1 MKKVMLNELTGREI
15 RELLQSGQELTAI
28 VSFGSCEN
36 HADHLPLGPDMFVPE
51 TVACRV
57 AQRVDNTLVLPCTP
71 FGTSVHYNA
80 HPLAVTLRYETNIA
94 LAEDIFTSLLHHGIR
109 RMLVINGHDGNIPAI
124 EIAARN
130 VKARHPQAAIV
141 VIPAWWDLVGH
152 HLGKGFFDS
161 WDNSGLGHGG
171 EGETSVMMALLPE
184 LVELK
189 YAQKQ
194 IPAEVFADYGVN
206 RIWDIGEIS
215 TTGATGDPRCAS
227 AEKGARILAYL
238 VDVLCALLAKLNA
251 TNWQYGLAK
260 ETDKSSGR

>member
-71 FGTSVHYNA
+71 FGTFVHYNA

-109 RMLVINGHDGNIPAI
+109 RMLVINGLDGNIPAI

-141 VIPAWWDLVGH
+141 VIPAWW
-152 HLGKGFFDS
+152 
-161 WDNSGLGHGG
+161 
-171 EGETSVMMALLPE
+171 
-184 LVELK
+184 
-189 YAQKQ
+189 
-194 IPAEVFADYGVN
+194 
-206 RIWDIGEIS
+206 
-215 TTGATGDPRCAS
+215 
-227 AEKGARILAYL
+227 
-238 VDVLCALLAKLNA
+238 
-251 TNWQYGLAK
+251 
-260 ETDKSSGR
+260 

>member
-15 RELLQSGQELTAI
+15 RELLQSGEEITAI

-51 TVACRV
+51 AVARRV
-57 AQRVDNTLVLPCTP
+57 AQRMENTVVLPCTP
-71 FGTSVHYNA
+71 FGTSIHYNA
-80 HPLAVTLRYETNIA
+80 LPMAITLRYETNIA

-109 RMLVINGHDGNIPAI
+109 RMLVINGHDGNIPVI

-141 VIPAWWDLVGH
+141 VVPAWWDLVGH

-161 WDNSGLGHGG
+161 WNNSGLGHGG

-189 YAQKQ
+189 HAQKQ
-194 IPAEVFADYGVN
+194 IPAGVFDDYGVN

-215 TTGATGDPRCAS
+215 VTGATGDPRCAS
-227 AEKGARILAYL
+227 VEKGARILASL
-238 VDVLCALLAKLNA
+238 VDILCALLAKLDA
-251 TNWQYGLAK
+251 ANWQYGIEK
-260 ETDKSSGR
+260 ETAR

>member
-1 MKKVMLNELTGREI
+1 MKKVMLNEFTGREI
-15 RELLQSGQELTAI
+15 RELLQSGQEITAL

-51 TVACRV
+51 AVARRVTLRAGNTV
-57 AQRVDNTLVLPCTP
+57 VLPCTP

-80 HPLAVTLRYETNIA
+80 HPLAITLRYETNIA
-94 LAEDIFTSLLHHGIR
+94 LAEDIFASLLHHGIR

-141 VIPAWWDLVGH
+141 VVPAWWDLVGQ

-161 WDNSGLGHGG
+161 WDNTGLGHGG
-171 EGETSVMMALLPE
+171 EGETSAMMALRPD
-184 LVELK
+184 LVELAH
-189 YAQKQ
+189 AQKQ
-194 IPAEVFADYGVN
+194 IPSEVFDDYGVN

-227 AEKGARILAYL
+227 AEKGERILACL
-238 VDVLCALLAKLNA
+238 VDVLCALLAKLDA
-251 TNWQYGLAK
+251 ANWRYGLAR
-260 ETDKSSGR
+260 EADKPSGR